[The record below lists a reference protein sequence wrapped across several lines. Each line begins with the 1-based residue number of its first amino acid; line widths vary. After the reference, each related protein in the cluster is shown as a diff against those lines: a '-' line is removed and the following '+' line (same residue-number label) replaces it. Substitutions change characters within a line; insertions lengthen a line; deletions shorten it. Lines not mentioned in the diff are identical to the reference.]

1 LTYEAHDKPIWQGL
15 RGRSSQSWRLTL
27 TLKVYFVIGLVVT
40 IIGSGYLVFELLS
53 VSLRSNEL
61 LALTASVAGLLM
73 AVFSWAS
80 LTLRRELL
88 QRRTD
93 QVHEYLLLGR
103 FVQAWAAFEETARSL
118 VQAKEGDNALS
129 VRAILDGLRRERL
142 LQPTD
147 FIRIEEIL
155 QLRNAIVHSGVTV
168 PRQEIEN
175 AYQMLLYF
183 AEELAKAAPAKTA
196 A

>member
-1 LTYEAHDKPIWQGL
+1 MPHETQDKPVWKGI
-15 RGRSSQSWRLTL
+15 RDRSSQSWRLTL
-27 TLKVYFVIGLVVT
+27 TLKIYFIFGLVT
-40 IIGSGYLVFELLS
+40 AIIGSGYLAFEFLS
-53 VSLRSNEL
+53 VSLRPKEL

-80 LTLRRELL
+80 LAIRRELL
-88 QRRTD
+88 QRRTER
-93 QVHEYLLLGR
+93 VHEYLLLGR
-103 FVQAWAAFEETARSL
+103 FIQAWAVFEETARSL
-118 VQAKEGDNALS
+118 IQGTEYDKPLA
-129 VRAILDGLRRERL
+129 VRSILEALRREQL

-175 AYQMLLYF
+175 AYQMLLYY
-183 AEELAKAAPAKTA
+183 AEELAKAKPTMTA